1 MVKLVLIYTHPVGSN
16 LTCDYFSVTITRF
29 LSIHFNIHLNIV
41 KVINLRN
48 VLRQIVCDLNPPP
61 PYCTEQYGV
70 ECDLFHLTVYIMFLF
85 PLRDVVKLTAQFV
98 AKNGKSF
105 LQTLIQKEQK
115 NYLFD
120 FLRPQHGHFQYFTK
134 LVEQYSKVWV
144 CCEVILIVEI

>member
-1 MVKLVLIYTHPVGSN
+1 
-16 LTCDYFSVTITRF
+16 
-29 LSIHFNIHLNIV
+29 
-41 KVINLRN
+41 
-48 VLRQIVCDLNPPP
+48 
-61 PYCTEQYGV
+61 
-70 ECDLFHLTVYIMFLF
+70 MFLF